1 MYKKKKKVA
10 KKQGIVIKGKKLSTR
25 IDMTPMVDLAFLLL
39 TFFLLATTFIKPQVM
54 QLVLPEKN
62 QDTSNQPKVN
72 EKNVMSIVLDAN
84 NKIYWYIGLTT
95 AQVHETTY
103 KSDGL
108 RKILVDQVKPND
120 KMVVLVKPS
129 DTSTY
134 ETWSTRLMS
143 LRSTRFQD
151 MFWINI
157 AMMTR
162 RLSRHSQGVAP
173 HRRQGPNLQVGQLN
187 EHLIKTFIF

>member
-1 MYKKKKKVA
+1 MADVQEKEKGG

-84 NKIYWYIGLTT
+84 NKIYWYVGLTT

-134 ETWSTRLMS
+134 ENLVDTLDELT
-143 LRSTRFQD
+143 
-151 MFWINI
+151 INEV
-157 AMMTR
+157 
-162 RLSRHSQGVAP
+162 SRYVLDKYSDDDKA
-173 HRRQGPNLQVGQLN
+173 
-187 EHLIKTFIF
+187 LIQAFTGGGATPAAGT